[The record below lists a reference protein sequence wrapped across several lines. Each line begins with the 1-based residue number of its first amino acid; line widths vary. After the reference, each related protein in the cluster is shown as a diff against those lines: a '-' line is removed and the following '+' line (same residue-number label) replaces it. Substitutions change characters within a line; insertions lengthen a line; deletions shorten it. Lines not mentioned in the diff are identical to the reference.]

1 MSVIPRASRED
12 VVFSTINSSKL
23 WSHCKMLTLTKNM
36 RLLTTSSSTA
46 DQELKDFVDWIIKIG
61 EGKLVLDND
70 GIIEVEIP

>member
-1 MSVIPRASRED
+1 
-12 VVFSTINSSKL
+12 
-23 WSHCKMLTLTKNM
+23 MLTLTKNM